1 MAKMNNAINPHVADS
16 ESFTFFYNGKCIL
29 VKAHPKYD
37 CYWCG
42 EDGHVYSVKQNH
54 LRQMQEH
61 KNRNGYLKVGI
72 SENGKVRT
80 SWVHILIADA
90 WLSPAGKDD
99 FGNPRNQINHKDGIK
114 TNNQPSNLERNS
126 AKENSHHYRYVLR
139 KIADETLSI
148 DA

>member
-1 MAKMNNAINPHVADS
+1 MNTAINPQETDENS
-16 ESFTFFYNGKCIL
+16 YPFYYNGKSIL

-42 EDGHVYSVKQNH
+42 EDGHVYSVKQKH

-61 KNRNGYLKVGI
+61 KNRNGYLQVGI
-72 SENGKVRT
+72 SENGRVRT

-90 WLSPAGKDD
+90 WLRPAGRDD
-99 FGNPRNQINHKDGIK
+99 FGNLRNQINHKDGIK
-114 TNNQPSNLERNS
+114 TNNHLSNLERNS
-126 AKENSHHYRYVLR
+126 AKENSHHFRYVLR

-148 DA
+148 DT